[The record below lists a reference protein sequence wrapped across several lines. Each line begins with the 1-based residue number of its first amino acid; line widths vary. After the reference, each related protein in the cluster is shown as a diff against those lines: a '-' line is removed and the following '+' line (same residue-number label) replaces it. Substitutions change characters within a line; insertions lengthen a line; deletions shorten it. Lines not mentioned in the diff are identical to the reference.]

1 MAPVGPIAP
10 RTPSKPRG
18 PTSPFGPTP
27 KKVGA
32 NPETETKPK
41 TKNLEVRLLLETRAC
56 RARLRRLE
64 HLCRPW
70 DLVRLACRRCLLR
83 GGKALCDGCVMVSAK
98 QCKQLMHST
107 SLSCEA
113 ARAGDAGRAATASHT
128 RAHDTS
134 ARSLTLADPLDPS
147 GPLDPSHQCDRDAQ
161 QQR

>member
-1 MAPVGPIAP
+1 
-10 RTPSKPRG
+10 
-18 PTSPFGPTP
+18 
-27 KKVGA
+27 
-32 NPETETKPK
+32 
-41 TKNLEVRLLLETRAC
+41 
-56 RARLRRLE
+56 
-64 HLCRPW
+64 
-70 DLVRLACRRCLLR
+70 VRLACRRCLLR

-147 GPLDPSHQCDRDAQ
+147 GPLDPSHRCDRDAQ